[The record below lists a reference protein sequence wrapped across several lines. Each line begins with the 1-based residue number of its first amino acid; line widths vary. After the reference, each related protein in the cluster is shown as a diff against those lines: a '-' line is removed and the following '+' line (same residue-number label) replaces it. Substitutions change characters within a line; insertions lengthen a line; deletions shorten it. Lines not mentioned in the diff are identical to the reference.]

1 MPGPLPVS
9 GASAA
14 DVPVSDVPVSGASA
28 ADVPVSDVPV
38 SDVPVVTVVGLGPGR
53 PGLVTSEALEALR
66 SAKAR
71 WLRTTRHPSAS
82 LVEGTRSFDYLYDS
96 AASLEEVYEGIVQ
109 ALVVSAASEGGVVYA
124 VPGSPSV
131 AERSVELLR
140 ADPRVRTEVLPGV
153 SFADLA
159 FERLGVDPLA
169 VGVTI
174 VDGQRFALDS
184 AGRSGPLLVGQCDSA
199 HVLSEVKLA
208 IAGALEG
215 MVQGGPPPEV
225 VVLQRLGLADEAVFT
240 VPWDELDRS
249 VDPDHL
255 TSIWVPELGAPF
267 ASEFVRLE
275 ELGRTLRERCP
286 WDRQQ
291 THDSLTRYLLEEAY
305 ETLEAI
311 EELGPD
317 GTGYEHLEEELGDVL
332 FQVVAHSVIA
342 AEEGQFALGDVAR
355 RVHDKLVRRHPHVFG
370 EVVAN
375 SAEDVSRNWEQ
386 IKRRERA
393 ERGWSEAGAGE
404 AGAGEA
410 GAGEA
415 GAGEAGAGEAGAG
428 EAGAGKAGFGEAG
441 AGGRMGEYPSL
452 MDGLPRNL
460 PALLYAHKV
469 QGRAASAGFDWEGV
483 EGALA
488 KVDEELAELQEALEG
503 GAGKAAQREELG
515 DLLFAAVNLAR
526 KLDVDPEAA
535 LREAAAKFRR
545 RFRAVEELAHQRG
558 DDLSELG
565 LEGLD
570 RLWDEVKATEAG

>member
-1 MPGPLPVS
+1 MPGPL
-9 GASAA
+9 
-14 DVPVSDVPVSGASA
+14 PVSGASA

-428 EAGAGKAGFGEAG
+428 KAGFGEAG

>member
-1 MPGPLPVS
+1 MPGPLPVA
-9 GASAA
+9 GASAVGA
-14 DVPVSDVPVSGASA
+14 PVSGA
-28 ADVPVSDVPV
+28 
-38 SDVPVVTVVGLGPGR
+38 PVVTVVGLGPGR

-66 SAKAR
+66 LAKAR
-71 WLRTTRHPSAS
+71 WLRTTRHPSAI
-82 LVEGTRSFDYLYDS
+82 LVEGARSFDYLYDT
-96 AASLEEVYEGIVQ
+96 ATSLEEVYAGIVE
-109 ALVVSAASEGGVVYA
+109 ALVASAASEGRAVYA

-140 ADPRVRTEVLPGV
+140 ADPRVWTEVFPGV

-174 VDGQRFALDS
+174 VDGQRFALES
-184 AGRSGPLLVGQCDSA
+184 AGRGGPLLVGQCDSA

-208 IAGALEG
+208 IAGALEDL
-215 MVQGGPPPEV
+215 VQGGPHPEV
-225 VVLQRLGLADEAVFT
+225 IVLQRLGLPDEAVFT

-249 VDPDHL
+249 VEPDHL
-255 TSIWVPELGAPF
+255 TSIWVPAFGAPF
-267 ASEFVRLE
+267 AGELVRLE

-291 THDSLTRYLLEEAY
+291 THESLTRYLLEEAY

-393 ERGWSEAGAGE
+393 EHGRSGTGAGGTGAGGTGGGE
-404 AGAGEA
+404 AGAGE
-410 GAGEA
+410 GG
-415 GAGEAGAGEAGAG
+415 G
-428 EAGAGKAGFGEAG
+428 
-441 AGGRMGEYPSL
+441 GGRMDERPSL

-469 QGRAASAGFDWEGV
+469 QGRAASAGFDWEGAD
-483 EGALA
+483 GALA
-488 KVDEELAELQEALEG
+488 KVGEELAELEEALAG

-515 DLLFAAVNLAR
+515 DLLFAAVNVAR
-526 KLDVDPEAA
+526 KLDVDPEAV

-558 DDLSELG
+558 NDPSELG

-570 RLWDEVKATEAG
+570 RLWEEVKATEAG

>member
-1 MPGPLPVS
+1 MPGPL
-9 GASAA
+9 
-14 DVPVSDVPVSGASA
+14 PVSGASA

-428 EAGAGKAGFGEAG
+428 EAGTGKAGFGEAG

>member
-14 DVPVSDVPVSGASA
+14 DVPVSDVPVSDVPVSDVPVSDVPVSDVPVSGASA
-28 ADVPVSDVPV
+28 ADVPV

-291 THDSLTRYLLEEAY
+291 THESLTRYLLEEAY

-404 AGAGEA
+404 D
-410 GAGEA
+410 
-415 GAGEAGAGEAGAG
+415 GAG
-428 EAGAGKAGFGEAG
+428 EAGAGKAGAGKAG
-441 AGGRMGEYPSL
+441 AGQ
-452 MDGLPRNL
+452 
-460 PALLYAHKV
+460 A
-469 QGRAASAGFDWEGV
+469 
-483 EGALA
+483 
-488 KVDEELAELQEALEG
+488 
-503 GAGKAAQREELG
+503 GAG
-515 DLLFAAVNLAR
+515 
-526 KLDVDPEAA
+526 
-535 LREAAAKFRR
+535 
-545 RFRAVEELAHQRG
+545 
-558 DDLSELG
+558 
-565 LEGLD
+565 
-570 RLWDEVKATEAG
+570 

>member
-14 DVPVSDVPVSGASA
+14 DVPVSDVPVSDVPVS
-28 ADVPVSDVPV
+28 DVPVSDVPV

>member
-1 MPGPLPVS
+1 MPGPL
-9 GASAA
+9 
-14 DVPVSDVPVSGASA
+14 PVSGASA

>member
-1 MPGPLPVS
+1 MPGPLPVA
-9 GASAA
+9 GASAVGA
-14 DVPVSDVPVSGASA
+14 PVSGA
-28 ADVPVSDVPV
+28 PVSGA
-38 SDVPVVTVVGLGPGR
+38 PVVTVVGLGPGR

-66 SAKAR
+66 LAKAR
-71 WLRTTRHPSAS
+71 WLRTTRHPSAI
-82 LVEGTRSFDYLYDS
+82 LVEGARSFDYLYDT
-96 AASLEEVYEGIVQ
+96 ATSLEEVYAGIVE
-109 ALVVSAASEGGVVYA
+109 ALVASAASEGGAVYA

-291 THDSLTRYLLEEAY
+291 THESLTRYLLEEAY

-393 ERGWSEAGAGE
+393 EQVRGE

-410 GAGEA
+410 GFGGGPAAGEGGVGEG
-415 GAGEAGAGEAGAG
+415 GAAEGGAAEG
-428 EAGAGKAGFGEAG
+428 G
-441 AGGRMGEYPSL
+441 AGGRVGEHPSL

-469 QGRAASAGFDWEGV
+469 QGRAASAGFDWEGAG
-483 EGALA
+483 GALA
-488 KVDEELAELQEALEG
+488 KVDEELAELEEALAG

-515 DLLFAAVNLAR
+515 DLLFAAVNVAR

-545 RFRAVEELAHQRG
+545 RFRAVEEIAHQRG
-558 DDLSELG
+558 NDPSELG

-570 RLWDEVKATEAG
+570 RLWDEVKASEAG

>member
-14 DVPVSDVPVSGASA
+14 
-28 ADVPVSDVPV
+28 DVPV

-225 VVLQRLGLADEAVFT
+225 VVLQHLGLADEAVFT

-404 AGAGEA
+404 AGAGDA

>member
-1 MPGPLPVS
+1 
-9 GASAA
+9 
-14 DVPVSDVPVSGASA
+14 
-28 ADVPVSDVPV
+28 
-38 SDVPVVTVVGLGPGR
+38 
-53 PGLVTSEALEALR
+53 VTSEALEALR

-96 AASLEEVYEGIVQ
+96 AASLEEVYAGIVQ
-109 ALVVSAASEGGVVYA
+109 ALVVSAVSEGGAVYA

-215 MVQGGPPPEV
+215 MVQGRPPPEV

-267 ASEFVRLE
+267 AGEFVRLE
-275 ELGRTLRERCP
+275 ELGRTLRDRCP

-291 THDSLTRYLLEEAY
+291 THESLTRYLLEEAY

-317 GTGYEHLEEELGDVL
+317 GTGHEHLEEELGDLL

-404 AGAGEA
+404 VGAGEAGFGGAGAGEA
-410 GAGEA
+410 GFGGA
-415 GAGEAGAGEAGAG
+415 GAGET
-428 EAGAGKAGFGEAG
+428 GFGGAG

-469 QGRAASAGFDWEGV
+469 QGRAASAGFDWEGA

-488 KVDEELAELQEALEG
+488 KVDEEFAELQEALAG

-535 LREAAAKFRR
+535 LREAVAKFRR

-558 DDLSELG
+558 DDLTELG

>member
-14 DVPVSDVPVSGASA
+14 
-28 ADVPVSDVPV
+28 DVPV

-225 VVLQRLGLADEAVFT
+225 VVLQRLGLPDEAVFT

-410 GAGEA
+410 GAGKAGAGEA

-428 EAGAGKAGFGEAG
+428 EAGAGEAGTGKAGFGEAG